1 MNNKKLA
8 ISYLKD
14 AEIIF
19 EEAKESF
26 RKKHWHRVVRKA
38 QEASEL
44 AGKALLIYL
53 GVEYPKKHFIGKII
67 EKLDLENKIILAYYL
82 DSLAS
87 EREKAL
93 YGTKFEAASEI
104 FSEDDAKNALEKCEW
119 VINYIKRFLEKSQK
133 IDSSSI
139 SKAVKIF
146 II

>member
-8 ISYLKD
+8 MGYLRD

-26 RKKHWHRVVRKA
+26 EKKHWHRVVRKA

-44 AGKALLIYL
+44 AGKALLRYF

-67 EKLDLENKIILAYYL
+67 EKLDLENKIMLAYYL

-87 EREKAL
+87 EREKAF
-93 YGTKFEAASEI
+93 YGTEFEAASEI
-104 FSEDDAKNALEKCEW
+104 FNEEDARNALEKCEW
-119 VINYIKRFLEKSQK
+119 VINYVKRIIGVDKKDKS
-133 IDSSSI
+133 
-139 SKAVKIF
+139 
-146 II
+146 